1 MEDQVTKVKVDF
13 DFTDVNAAIEELSEK
28 VDRLQ
33 SILEELSVK
42 ADTINEK
49 LRS

>member
-13 DFTDVNAAIEELSEK
+13 DFTDVNAAIEKLSEK

>member
-1 MEDQVTKVKVDF
+1 MEDQITKVKVDF
-13 DFTDVNAAIEELSEK
+13 DFTDVNAAIDELSGK
-28 VDRLQ
+28 VNRLQ